1 MRAKTLMLALVL
13 VLALSSVAILAQ
25 ESTRRTEKEKPCI
38 AQPSQDL
45 GVAAI
50 AEGIGFIMA
59 GGIGPILMLVIAF
72 IIGLLVSHAFWS
84 TF

>member
-1 MRAKTLMLALVL
+1 MRAKTLMLAFVL
-13 VLALSSVAILAQ
+13 AVALSSMVAFGQ
-25 ESTRRTEKEKPCI
+25 EGKSRADKDRPCV

-50 AEGIGFIMA
+50 TEGVGFIMA
-59 GGIGPILMLVIAF
+59 GGFGPILMLVIAF
-72 IIGLLVSHAFWS
+72 IIGMLVSHAVWS

>member
-1 MRAKTLMLALVL
+1 MRAKTLVLAF
-13 VLALSSVAILAQ
+13 VLALAFSSIFAFGA
-25 ESTRRTEKEKPCI
+25 SGTRADKEKPCV

-50 AEGIGFIMA
+50 TEGVGFIMA

-72 IIGLLVSHAFWS
+72 VIGMLVSHAVWS

>member
-1 MRAKTLMLALVL
+1 MRAKTLMLAF
-13 VLALSSVAILAQ
+13 VLALALGSLVVFAQ
-25 ESTRRTEKEKPCI
+25 EGKARADKEKPCV
-38 AQPSQDL
+38 AQPSQEL

-50 AEGIGFIMA
+50 TEGVGFIMS